1 MALEFVSE
9 TSRPDGEPTTAV
21 NELADLD
28 PGQFS
33 DPISEELKA
42 SLSSG
47 WAPGKACLD
56 KAPVSAYCARRRLA
70 LSERFPGDRLVVPSG
85 QPRRRVSDQDYRFRP
100 GSDYVYL
107 SGDQSPEA
115 VLVLEPLG
123 EGHEALLFAR
133 TRGPRS
139 DPLFFADSRHGE
151 LWVGAR
157 PSAPEV
163 SAWFGLECRA
173 LDQLSEHLARPLGPG
188 RRTRVLR
195 GLDAD
200 LDGSI
205 RAASDR
211 DDAELSAVCNEL
223 RLVKDEYEV
232 AEIESAVAI
241 TTRGFEDVARVLTAA
256 QSAGERLI
264 EAIFEFR
271 SRLEGNGVGYNT
283 IAAVGAHATTLH
295 WQRNDGPARSGDL
308 LLLDAGA
315 ETRSLYTADVTRT
328 IPISGRFSPLQ
339 RQVYQVVLAAQEA
352 ALGEIRPGNRFRDYY
367 GPAAEV
373 LARGL
378 EDLGVLSV
386 PAEES
391 LAGSGLHR
399 RFTLCS
405 PGHMLGL
412 DVHDCAK
419 ARAAVYLD
427 GVLEAGH
434 VLTVE
439 PGLYFQPDDETI
451 PAELRGLG
459 VRIEDD
465 VLVTPT
471 GARLLSDALPRDP
484 DAVEQWALELMSE
497 TKEETT
503 TFSMRLP

>member
-1 MALEFVSE
+1 MSKTGE
-9 TSRPDGEPTTAV
+9 PDGESGSAAG
-21 NELADLD
+21 ELADLE

-33 DPISEELKA
+33 DPVSEELKA
-42 SLSSG
+42 SLTSG
-47 WAPGKACLD
+47 WGSARDCLEQ
-56 KAPVSAYCARRRLA
+56 APVSAYCARRRLA
-70 LSERFPGDRLVVPSG
+70 LSERFPGDRLVVPCG
-85 QPRRRVSDQDYRFRP
+85 QPRRRANDQDYRHRA

-107 SGDQSPEA
+107 TGDQSPGA
-115 VLVLEPLG
+115 VLVLEPFDR
-123 EGHEALLFAR
+123 GHEALLFAR
-133 TRGPRS
+133 TRAPRS
-139 DPLFFADSRHGE
+139 DTSFFADFSHGA

-157 PSAPEV
+157 PSAAEV
-163 SAWFGLECRA
+163 SATLGLECRA
-173 LDQLSEHLARPLGPG
+173 LDQLSEHLARPLDPDA
-188 RRTRVLR
+188 RTRVLR
-195 GLDAD
+195 ELDAD
-200 LDGSI
+200 VDASI
-205 RAASDR
+205 QLANAR
-211 DDAELSAVCNEL
+211 DDAELVAVCSEL
-223 RLVKDEYEV
+223 RLVKDEHEI

-241 TTRGFEDVARVLTAA
+241 TTRGFEDVARLLTAA

-264 EAIFEFR
+264 ESIFDFR

-283 IAAVGAHATTLH
+283 IAAAGPHAATLH
-295 WQRNDGPARSGDL
+295 WNRNDGPVRPGDL

-315 ETRSLYTADVTRT
+315 ETRGLYTADVTRT

-339 RQVYQVVLAAQEA
+339 RQVYQVVLEAQEA
-352 ALGEIRPGNRFRDYY
+352 ALAEVRPGNRFRDYY
-367 GPAAEV
+367 RVAAEV

-386 PAEES
+386 SAAES

-419 ARAAVYLD
+419 ARAATYLD

-434 VLTVE
+434 VLTIE

-451 PAELRGLG
+451 PAELRGIG

-465 VLVTPT
+465 VLVTPS
-471 GARLLSDALPRDP
+471 GARLLSDGLPRRP
-484 DAVEQWALELMSE
+484 DDVERWASDLMSYS
-497 TKEETT
+497 KEEAA